1 MASNFS
7 RVKILAIFQLLHTT
21 WCFRFFLEF
30 HNLMLDYLM
39 TLKNLNK
46 NAKNLLLFMRK
57 LEVIKNYDGWEFERC
72 KATKK
77 INQFLNHLW
86 QMLLLWQSQFYWR
99 NLRKEF
105 KTRSQFTVLENH
117 KIIPILCT
125 RLHLNFR
132 AQTIL
137 FWLQDMRH
145 VLLVFKHCVQNRR
158 WRN

>member
-77 INQFLNHLW
+77 LTNFSIIYGKCYYYDKVDFTYATYARKLKLDHNSQCLKITKLF
-86 QMLLLWQSQFYWR
+86 QSYVQDYIWIFVPKPYYFD
-99 NLRKEF
+99 F
-105 KTRSQFTVLENH
+105 K
-117 KIIPILCT
+117 I
-125 RLHLNFR
+125 
-132 AQTIL
+132 
-137 FWLQDMRH
+137 WDM
-145 VLLVFKHCVQNRR
+145 FC
-158 WRN
+158 

>member
-77 INQFLNHLW
+77 LTNFSIIYGKCYYYDKVNFT
-86 QMLLLWQSQFYWR
+86 YATYAR
-99 NLRKEF
+99 NLKLDHIHSAWKSQNYSNLMYKITSEF
-105 KTRSQFTVLENH
+105 SCPNY
-117 KIIPILCT
+117 IILTSRYETC
-125 RLHLNFR
+125 F
-132 AQTIL
+132 AS
-137 FWLQDMRH
+137 F
-145 VLLVFKHCVQNRR
+145 
-158 WRN
+158 

>member
-77 INQFLNHLW
+77 LTNFSIIYGKCYYYDKVNFTYARKLKLDHNSQCLKIPKLFHFYVQDCLW
-86 QMLLLWQSQFYWR
+86 IFAPKL
-99 NLRKEF
+99 
-105 KTRSQFTVLENH
+105 FTFDV
-117 KIIPILCT
+117 KI
-125 RLHLNFR
+125 
-132 AQTIL
+132 
-137 FWLQDMRH
+137 WDM
-145 VLLVFKHCVQNRR
+145 FC
-158 WRN
+158 

>member
-77 INQFLNHLW
+77 LTNFSIIYGKCYYYDKVNFT
-86 QMLLLWQSQFYWR
+86 YATYAR
-99 NLRKEF
+99 NLKLDHN
-105 KTRSQFTVLENH
+105 SQCLKIPKLFHFYVQDCLWIFAPKLFTFDV
-117 KIIPILCT
+117 KI
-125 RLHLNFR
+125 
-132 AQTIL
+132 
-137 FWLQDMRH
+137 WDM
-145 VLLVFKHCVQNRR
+145 FC
-158 WRN
+158 